1 MKRIYLDT
9 CVWCRPF
16 DEPSHRVTEEAGAF
30 FRILRMVSEEEVVI
44 TSSVVLD
51 DEIDM
56 IRGDEKREAVNEL
69 VSRTVSERICYIP
82 KRYREIM
89 NRLKLKVRDAAHLA
103 CALES
108 NAEYFITADD
118 NILRKSK
125 DIMRRYKIKV
135 CAPAKFV
142 ESEEKKDDI

>member
-1 MKRIYLDT
+1 MMKRIYLDT

-16 DEPSHRVTEEAGAF
+16 DEPSQRVTEEAGAF
-30 FRILRMVSEEEVVI
+30 FRILRMVNEGEVVI

-51 DEIDM
+51 DETDR
-56 IRGDEKREAVNEL
+56 IR
-69 VSRTVSERICYIP
+69 
-82 KRYREIM
+82 
-89 NRLKLKVRDAAHLA
+89 
-103 CALES
+103 

-135 CAPAKFV
+135 CAPTEFV
-142 ESEEKKDDI
+142 ESEERKDDI